1 MGIPL
6 GFHWAS
12 IGLPLLEATTP
23 CHLRNLD
30 RACRALLC
38 NMQNWSV
45 KDWRSFFGRE
55 GTVVRG
61 LQAWSAQNFGMF
73 SVHGLL
79 GLGSS
84 RTLLPYSWLKC
95 SHNVSSNSWLPQ
107 GDSRAVVFL
116 EAALSFPKRE
126 GHPIKHRTQD
136 GDGLPNK
143 LNPMVCYTDDLG
155 LLATGT
161 HGADEHPVVIKTAQ
175 VTCCRNEC
183 LQ

>member
-1 MGIPL
+1 M
-6 GFHWAS
+6 
-12 IGLPLLEATTP
+12 
-23 CHLRNLD
+23 
-30 RACRALLC
+30 
-38 NMQNWSV
+38 
-45 KDWRSFFGRE
+45 
-55 GTVVRG
+55 
-61 LQAWSAQNFGMF
+61 
-73 SVHGLL
+73 
-79 GLGSS
+79 
-84 RTLLPYSWLKC
+84 
-95 SHNVSSNSWLPQ
+95 PQ

-175 VTCCRNEC
+175 VTCCRNESARDSSGSSNYAAAAAAATAVVVAAAAAG
-183 LQ
+183 